1 MKLKKFSHH
10 SIAHPT
16 HCWCILFCESSKIQW
31 VCLHLN
37 MKNLQIL
44 GLLPFFP
51 PDLEDGDTENY
62 TMEFISRGGGRSCR
76 SCREERRLNLL
87 IPAISYQES
96 KFKLA
101 QRIASPGCKSLFG
114 QTKVSV
120 INTHTH
126 KSWFTLDSVVYSL
139 GVSRLHIVTS
149 LHHPLYHSLSGQD
162 VSDSDC
168 GSKNQRYP
176 DKCQGKK

>member
-1 MKLKKFSHH
+1 
-10 SIAHPT
+10 
-16 HCWCILFCESSKIQW
+16 
-31 VCLHLN
+31 

-62 TMEFISRGGGRSCR
+62 TMEFFSGGGGRSCR
-76 SCREERRLNLL
+76 SYWEERSLNLL
-87 IPAISYQES
+87 IPAILYQES

-101 QRIASPGCKSLFG
+101 QRIASPGFKSLFG
-114 QTKVSV
+114 QTKVSI

-126 KSWFTLDSVVYSL
+126 AQNSWLTLDSVVYSL
-139 GVSRLHIVTS
+139 GVSRLHIMTS

-168 GSKNQRYP
+168 ESKNQRYP
-176 DKCQGKK
+176 DKGQGKK